1 MKEPY
6 HNYAYL
12 LDVNMPRGIKDARE
26 LSLENEL
33 FRPLRIR
40 MATPLR
46 FTSWLRLTNALDFA
60 TLVQD
65 LHKDDDE
72 LLAEARKTLATST
85 VSIESLDDLKL
96 RVLQSFEI
104 KLGPRKSLD
113 WLNDTARKLLSRL
126 PLGELIV
133 ILHLLLPQ
141 VTRGDK
147 ENYDS
152 NKEDKT
158 GKQVIAAKLYKLEA
172 SLTPTARGVHG
183 MHEVDCSFHDPNL
196 SPAAVSECNFNN
208 PWDLYRIAVDKPQ
221 TLQRGANAGDVVVMN
236 FSLLP
241 DTAGVTYR
249 GFFIITEQIDRK
261 IRPTDNPLMNSLRAC
276 QAEKWKMEYT
286 NAYQQPSAV
295 YELLVGVNDPELCQM
310 NGDGTVT
317 TGTGTRRDDY
327 AVPLGSGTS
336 VGNTIAKDSTSGT
349 AILAWELR

>member
-33 FRPLRIR
+33 FRPLRVR
-40 MATPLR
+40 MAAPLR

-60 TLVQD
+60 TLVRD

-72 LLAEARKTLATST
+72 LLAEARKTLATAT
-85 VSIESLDDLKL
+85 TSIESLDDLKL

-104 KLGPRKSLD
+104 KLGPSKSLE
-113 WLNDTARKLLSRL
+113 WLNDTARKLLSPL
-126 PLGELIV
+126 PLRELIV

-141 VTRGDK
+141 VTRSDK
-147 ENYDS
+147 DNYDGS
-152 NKEDKT
+152 KEDKT

-172 SLTPTARGVHG
+172 SLTPTAKGVHG
-183 MHEVDCSFHDPNL
+183 LHEVDCSFHDPSL
-196 SPAAVSECNFNN
+196 SPAAFVSEYNFNN

-236 FSLLP
+236 FSLSP

-249 GFFIITEQIDRK
+249 GFFIITEQINRK
-261 IRPTDNPLMNSLRAC
+261 IRPTDNPVVNSLRARSC
-276 QAEKWKMEYT
+276 EAFT
-286 NAYQQPSAV
+286 
-295 YELLVGVNDPELCQM
+295 D
-310 NGDGTVT
+310 
-317 TGTGTRRDDY
+317 
-327 AVPLGSGTS
+327 
-336 VGNTIAKDSTSGT
+336 
-349 AILAWELR
+349 